1 MTELR
6 TRALCLGQVGIK
18 GSATLKRE
26 ESLPQRSRGHKEKGR
41 IDGTKRRGK
50 EGKKEKEKEKEKTSG
65 SDT

>member
-1 MTELR
+1 
-6 TRALCLGQVGIK
+6 
-18 GSATLKRE
+18 LKRE